1 MSQYAESV
9 SAAEIKQL
17 PRVEQLKLM
26 EILWQELSADQSAL
40 KMPSWHAEELQD
52 TLTRF
57 NEGKEEAV
65 DWQVAKRQLR
75 VMFP

>member
-1 MSQYAESV
+1 
-9 SAAEIKQL
+9 
-17 PRVEQLKLM
+17 M

-40 KMPSWHAEELQD
+40 QMPSWHAEELQD

-57 NEGKEEAV
+57 NEGKEEPI
-65 DWQVAKRQLR
+65 DWQAAKRQLR